1 MRINFFSIKAQFVV
15 SGVLLIAPLFLA
27 LYFFSL
33 SHSLFDRQL
42 RQVIE
47 AEQVSNVLNEV
58 GRDTVDLQRNVLIF
72 KENSSPLAADNIGEL
87 YHSILKNIE
96 SLKYVYALREHTDQI
111 NATIKHVES
120 YKENFELVRKMRQER
135 MGLIDRH
142 VNTGGNTLVETFDLS
157 WMSDADKFKFE
168 TQYMAAH
175 LESLGYLVSLD
186 LNHIDEYKK
195 HFSGANETLERY
207 KNKGADINER
217 LTTHDKNF
225 TRIVS
230 LTRHYVYLINVVM
243 TGSANEII
251 YQADTLLNFHQQVAR
266 DARLHADSVLQK
278 QEDLRNYLTIA
289 GVILVFMV
297 VAAFYFRISAP
308 LDRLTSV
315 FESLA
320 EGTRRVHIPDIN
332 RKDEIGLLAR
342 AANVFRSKNDQT
354 EALLVKTEQM
364 VKEQT
369 LLNEYL
375 QEEKLRAERALS
387 VKTDFLANMSH
398 ELRTPLNAII
408 GFTVRLLKKKDQLQN
423 QQVNAMEVIERNGR
437 HLLAM
442 INDILDLSKI
452 ESNKLDL
459 HIASV
464 ELPQLCA
471 DIMGQISLAAE
482 EKSLRIDYE
491 YVDVPVIQSDS
502 VRLSQILLNLLSNAI
517 KYTETGGVSVK
528 IARNS
533 IDSITLTIAD
543 TGVGISEADQKK
555 LFSRFEQ
562 FDDRTKFQVG
572 KGTGL
577 GLAIVANL
585 CKILGIQV
593 SVESTLGL
601 GSCFTLVIPLVHE
614 G

>member
-1 MRINFFSIKAQFVV
+1 
-15 SGVLLIAPLFLA
+15 
-27 LYFFSL
+27 
-33 SHSLFDRQL
+33 
-42 RQVIE
+42 
-47 AEQVSNVLNEV
+47 
-58 GRDTVDLQRNVLIF
+58 
-72 KENSSPLAADNIGEL
+72 
-87 YHSILKNIE
+87 
-96 SLKYVYALREHTDQI
+96 
-111 NATIKHVES
+111 
-120 YKENFELVRKMRQER
+120 
-135 MGLIDRH
+135 
-142 VNTGGNTLVETFDLS
+142 
-157 WMSDADKFKFE
+157 
-168 TQYMAAH
+168 
-175 LESLGYLVSLD
+175 
-186 LNHIDEYKK
+186 
-195 HFSGANETLERY
+195 
-207 KNKGADINER
+207 
-217 LTTHDKNF
+217 
-225 TRIVS
+225 
-230 LTRHYVYLINVVM
+230 
-243 TGSANEII
+243 
-251 YQADTLLNFHQQVAR
+251 
-266 DARLHADSVLQK
+266 
-278 QEDLRNYLTIA
+278 
-289 GVILVFMV
+289 MV

-369 LLNEYL
+369 LLNEHL

-452 ESNKLDL
+452 EANKLDL

-464 ELPQLCA
+464 QLPQLCA
-471 DIMGQISLAAE
+471 DIMGQISLTAE

-517 KYTETGGVSVK
+517 KYTESGGVSVK

-562 FDDRTKFQVG
+562 FDDKTKFQVG